1 MAVTLVVED
10 GTGRSDAN
18 ALISLADFK
27 SYHDGRGSSYSGF
40 TDDVLN
46 AAIVR
51 ASAFMLN
58 AYVWDGL
65 KVKGRAQTM
74 PFPRYALVDRDNW
87 PVPPTEIPR
96 EIKSACAEIAL
107 YEATNPGGMNPTV
120 VQSDKVR
127 SEQVGA
133 IRIEYAN
140 LFNNVSD
147 SRPILMIVADMIW
160 PFLATGQ
167 GNALSG
173 ISQRV

>member
-1 MAVTLVVED
+1 
-10 GTGRSDAN
+10 
-18 ALISLADFK
+18 
-27 SYHDGRGSSYSGF
+27 
-40 TDDVLN
+40 
-46 AAIVR
+46 
-51 ASAFMLN
+51 
-58 AYVWDGL
+58 
-65 KVKGRAQTM
+65 
-74 PFPRYALVDRDNW
+74 
-87 PVPPTEIPR
+87 
-96 EIKSACAEIAL
+96 
-107 YEATNPGGMNPTV
+107 MNPTV